1 MDKRS
6 EDRVSSAV
14 RFLVHVHECDDDPDM
29 VGVSLSCKA
38 VDFSIHGI
46 QFRTDKVIAAAW
58 SMSRSA
64 SATPSLCTLCA
75 AGSGGCG
82 IQKDRTTWACCCRMR
97 REQTL
102 PSGGMRSM
110 RLSPRAECWR

>member
-46 QFRTDKVIAAAW
+46 QFRTDKVIA
-58 SMSRSA
+58 
-64 SATPSLCTLCA
+64 PGSLVNVTIGIGNPFAMYLVRRGVQWVRDSEGSHYMGVLLQDA
-75 AGSGGCG
+75 AGTDLA
-82 IQKDRTTWACCCRMR
+82 K
-97 REQTL
+97 
-102 PSGGMRSM
+102 
-110 RLSPRAECWR
+110 WRDAFDETFAPG